1 MEISPLV
8 PVAGI
13 VLIVAN
19 VLVAV
24 ISPYTPPKLMGLE
37 LFIAGMITILISVLD
52 LINPIGI
59 SALERALLFIA
70 GCVNCSAGY
79 YMVLLELRRE

>member
-8 PVAGI
+8 PVVGV

-19 VLVAV
+19 ILVAV
-24 ISPYTPPKLMGLE
+24 LSPYTPPRLMGLE
-37 LFIAGMITILISVLD
+37 LFIAGMATILVSVLD

-70 GCVNCSAGY
+70 GSVTCSAGY